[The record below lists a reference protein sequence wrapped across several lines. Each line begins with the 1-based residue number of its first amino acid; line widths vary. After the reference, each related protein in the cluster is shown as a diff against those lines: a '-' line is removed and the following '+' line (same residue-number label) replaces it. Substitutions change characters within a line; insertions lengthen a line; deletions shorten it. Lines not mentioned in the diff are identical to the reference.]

1 MGLVQI
7 YLLHF
12 YKPLFQQ
19 TEISVFGAQSLMK
32 KVRFLSCLLKLF
44 AKLYHVQT
52 DGYGET
58 KRDLSYRIFNS
69 FRLQLFNKIFLM

>member
-1 MGLVQI
+1 MGLVQN

-44 AKLYHVQT
+44 AKLYLNVQT
-52 DGYGET
+52 DGYGER
-58 KRDLSYRIFNS
+58 KRDLLSYRMF
-69 FRLQLFNKIFLM
+69 